1 MSYPIDRQKL
11 DRVRELMRQQGISAL
26 VCRAPDNIVYL
37 SNYWCM
43 KGYDAVVFPAE
54 GEPTLCAIEPQLADA
69 QRTAWTRDIRLFSGY
84 DDRDPRPPQYRC
96 LDLALTVLT
105 ERGLTEKVGIEL
117 NLGTQSCDRMV
128 GEPTTYTQSY
138 FDAFRKVS
146 GQVVDATPLLVEAR
160 AIKTA
165 QEIERLRLANELAA
179 LAMEHTRDRI
189 RPGMKE
195 SEVAAIFE
203 GFVHGEGV
211 GFRGKVEMAR
221 AFTLVWSGKGIAT
234 FTATRD
240 RPIVANEPTL
250 FEIWVCV
257 DGYWNDLTK
266 NLCPG
271 ELTREYNQLLDQL
284 LQVFQ
289 EAIDYARDDAS
300 LPELDRL
307 IRRRITEAG
316 YPGQPS
322 HPVCH
327 GVGARAHEPPYAHQA
342 GTGTIR
348 KNMVLAIEPGIYWP
362 GGGGLRLEDNFL
374 ITDSGNEKL
383 CSFPD
388 DFRLVSAVARG
399 RA

>member
-1 MSYPIDRQKL
+1 MPYPIDGQKL
-11 DRVRELMRQQGISAL
+11 DRVRELMKQQGFSAL
-26 VCRAPDNIVYL
+26 VCRAPDNLVYL
-37 SNYWCM
+37 ANYWCM

-54 GEPTLCAIEPQLADA
+54 GEPTLCVIEPQLADA
-69 QRTAWTRDIRLFSGY
+69 ERNAWTKDIRLFKGY
-84 DDRDPRPPQYRC
+84 DDRDPRPPQMRC
-96 LDLALTVLT
+96 LDLALAVLK
-105 ERGLTEKVGIEL
+105 ERSLTDKVGIEL
-117 NLGTQSCDRMV
+117 SLGTQSCDRMV
-128 GEPTTYTQSY
+128 GEPTTFTQGY
-138 FDAFRKVS
+138 FEAFRPIA
-146 GQVVDATPLLVEAR
+146 GQVADATPLLVEAR

-165 QEIERLRLANELAA
+165 QEIERMRLANELAA
-179 LAMEHTRDRI
+179 LAMEHTHERL

-195 SEVAAIFE
+195 SEVAAMFE
-203 GFVHGEGV
+203 GYVHGKGV
-211 GFRGKVEMAR
+211 GFKGKVEMAR

-234 FTATRD
+234 FTATGD

-271 ELTREYNQLLDQL
+271 ELTPEYHKLLDL
-284 LQVFQ
+284 LLKVFHD
-289 EAIDYARDDAS
+289 AVSYARDGAS

-307 IRRRITEAG
+307 IRREIAEG
-316 YPGQPS
+316 GHPGQPS
-322 HPVCH
+322 HPICH

-342 GTGTIR
+342 GTGVIR

-374 ITDSGNEKL
+374 ITESGNEKL

-388 DFRLVSAVARG
+388 DFRLLTTTAKG

>member
-1 MSYPIDRQKL
+1 MPYPIDTAKL
-11 DRVRELMRQQGISAL
+11 ARVCALMKDQGLSAL

-54 GEPTLCAIEPQLADA
+54 GEPTLCVIEPQQADA
-69 QRTAWTRDIRLFSGY
+69 ERTAWTKDIRLFKGY
-84 DDRDPRPPQYRC
+84 DERDPRPPQMRC
-96 LDLALTVLT
+96 LDLALRVLKK
-105 ERGLTEKVGIEL
+105 RGLGDRVGIEL
-117 NLGTQSCDRMV
+117 GMGTQSCDRMV
-128 GEPTTYTQSY
+128 GEPTTYTQGY
-138 FDAFRKVS
+138 FDAFKSVA

-165 QEIERLRLANELAA
+165 QEIERMRLANDLAA
-179 LAMEHTRDRI
+179 QGMEFVRDRI
-189 RPGMKE
+189 RPCMKE
-195 SEVAAIFE
+195 SDLAAMFE
-203 GFVHGEGV
+203 GFVHARGIGYE
-211 GFRGKVEMAR
+211 GKVEMAR

-234 FTATRD
+234 FTATSD
-240 RPIVANEPTL
+240 RPIQEHEPTL

-266 NLCPG
+266 NICPG
-271 ELTREYNQLLDQL
+271 ELSKEYHQLLDL
-284 LQVFQ
+284 LLKVFN
-289 EAIDYARDDAS
+289 EAVSFARDGAP

-307 IRRRITEAG
+307 IRQRIAEGG

-342 GTGTIR
+342 GAGTIR

-374 ITDSGNEKL
+374 ITGTGNEKL
-383 CSFPD
+383 CAFPD
-388 DFRLVSAVARG
+388 DFRLATASARG